1 LKNYNYFL
9 LYLCIL
15 SNFHLLNLIYTFD
28 YINFFVFNFISEL
41 LDILVLVSYLSAHN
55 NPFTL
60 MYPFNLD
67 LIQIKYLDTVNEL
80 TIKTRNYNNELF
92 ITFNDYT

>member
-1 LKNYNYFL
+1 MNKQVTSYPNGLSIKVAKRNKKGIGNYNYFL

-67 LIQIKYLDTVNEL
+67 LIQI
-80 TIKTRNYNNELF
+80 
-92 ITFNDYT
+92 